1 MIWKKIVCYLF
12 VGCLLLTAACAPK
25 ERKGYAPPSIIPG
38 TIEEMKSPGFWV
50 SQDPLADKVVLDK
63 DGIARFNAQVQ
74 NDLRLITDVAAIGS
88 NYDGVKLRAELE
100 KIFADLTLEN
110 LFDKNALR
118 FRPQE
123 VQAIYENI
131 NTASIAPVANARYG
145 AVSRCVDQKLLPTDA
160 LAVKKPGDVEFDE
173 LQNSSLDI
181 GTPLAILH
189 ESKDGAWFYVHAPS
203 SVGWVKKDHVVICP
217 LTELKSY
224 LAQAP
229 FVVVTSAKADIFWD
243 AARTQYVDTVRM
255 GAIFPCSVD
264 RNSDVVEITVPF
276 ASVERKGIW
285 QKAYVKK
292 EDVHSGFLPYT
303 PRVIIEQAFKLL
315 NAPYGWGGVNGEQ
328 DCSSFLQQVFAT
340 VGIHLPR
347 NSGEQGQVGEA
358 LGTFRDKTADD
369 VKQKT
374 LCVLGFP
381 GTTILQLK
389 GHVLLYLG
397 TYRGRPYAIHATY
410 GYREKVWYGEI
421 LRKVNRVIVSDLS
434 LGEGTKKRSLLS
446 RIVSIRS
453 IGYEK

>member
-1 MIWKKIVCYLF
+1 MIWKKIGCYLF
-12 VGCLLLTAACAPK
+12 VGSLLLTASCTPS
-25 ERKGYAPPSIIPG
+25 ERKGYAPPSLIPG
-38 TIEEMKSPGFWV
+38 TAQEMKSAGFWTR
-50 SQDPLADKVVLDK
+50 QDPLADQVILDK
-63 DGIARFNAQVQ
+63 DGIVQFNARTQ
-74 NDLRLITDVAAIGS
+74 NDLRLISDVTTVGPS
-88 NYDGVKLRAELE
+88 YDGAKLRSELE
-100 KIFADLTLEN
+100 KIFADLTLEK

-118 FRPQE
+118 FRPQIIQ
-123 VQAIYENI
+123 VIYENI

-145 AVSRCVDQKLLPTDA
+145 VVSRCADQKLLPTDA

-189 ESKDGAWFYVHAPS
+189 ESKDGLWFYVHAPS
-203 SVGWVKKDHVVICP
+203 SVGWLKKDHVVICP
-217 LTELKSY
+217 LAELKSY
-224 LAQAP
+224 LAQTP
-229 FVVVTSAKADIFWD
+229 FVVVTNAKADIFLD
-243 AARTQYVDTVRM
+243 ATRTQYVQTVRM

-264 RNSDVVEITVPF
+264 ANSGVVEIVIPS
-276 ASVERKGIW
+276 ASAERSGIW
-285 QKAYVKK
+285 KKAYMKK

-303 PRVIIEQAFKLL
+303 PRMIIEQAFKLL
-315 NAPYGWGGVNGEQ
+315 NAPYGWGGMNGEQ
-328 DCSSFLQQVFAT
+328 DCSSFLQQVFGT

-347 NSGEQGQVGEA
+347 NSGDQGKVGKS
-358 LGTFRDKTADD
+358 LGTFDEYAVDA
-369 VKQKT
+369 VKEEA
-374 LCVLGFP
+374 LRALAVP
-381 GTTILQLK
+381 GATIVQLN

-397 TYRGRPYAIHATY
+397 TYQNIPYVIHATY